1 MPKHRYLTC
10 DLSNLTASCSVSG
23 GIYRDV
29 LVIPGLTPVPMRSV
43 PPDSI
48 AIGPRSA
55 GLRTRRGDRFGGIEQ
70 QTENFDQFK
79 LVDGILGLAFK
90 DLGFDDSPFEARASL
105 PQRQCSRSIARLR
118 RKDRAAP
125 VK

>member
-1 MPKHRYLTC
+1 MLNHRYLTC

-48 AIGPRSA
+48 AIGA
-55 GLRTRRGDRFGGIEQ
+55 GLRARRGDRFGGIEQ

-105 PQRQCSRSIARLR
+105 PQRQCSHSIARLR

-125 VK
+125 VQ

>member
-1 MPKHRYLTC
+1 MLNHRYLTC

-48 AIGPRSA
+48 AIGRRSA

-79 LVDGILGLAFK
+79 LVDGKRRAIPLVPPLIL
-90 DLGFDDSPFEARASL
+90 RAE
-105 PQRQCSRSIARLR
+105 
-118 RKDRAAP
+118 P
-125 VK
+125 VKRRNLLTPQ